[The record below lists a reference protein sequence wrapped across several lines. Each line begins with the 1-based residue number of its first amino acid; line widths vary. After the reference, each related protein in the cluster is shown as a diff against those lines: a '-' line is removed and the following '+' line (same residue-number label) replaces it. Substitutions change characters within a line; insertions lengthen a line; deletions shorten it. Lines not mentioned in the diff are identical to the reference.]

1 MTTPLTVSAA
11 LFVELAALVS
21 GLSACDVGSG
31 ACEERE
37 TAPDVSLTLSADQ
50 ACALAKKLD
59 DRGTASRLGGSFSAA
74 CAEACGSPYNQCELD
89 ATYTRAFVSR
99 RPDASPDAEISMED
113 GGIVSARCPTE
124 TAELTCRHD
133 YGCIGGRA
141 TEGLSPSSR
150 TTADDREPYT
160 AMAHLEAVS
169 VIAFER
175 LTRELEHLG
184 APRELVSAARKA
196 VLDERRH
203 AQVVGELARSRGGGS
218 IAIHCD
224 FSNAPPRDLTTIALE
239 NAREGCVRESFA
251 ALLCAYAASASPD
264 PDVRRIMRDIARDEA
279 EHAAFSWT
287 MHAWART
294 RVTREEA
301 ARLDAEIER
310 GFEELS
316 RTIDRELSAFAWAG
330 ASPQVARR
338 LVAKLRAS
346 SELRSA

>member
-1 MTTPLTVSAA
+1 MTSPRTVSAA
-11 LFVELAALVS
+11 LFVEMAALAF

-31 ACEERE
+31 ACESRE
-37 TAPDVSLTLSADQ
+37 TAPDVTVPLSADQ

-59 DRGTASRLGGSFSAA
+59 EGSSTRLSGSFSAA

-89 ATYTRAFVSR
+89 SAYTRAFLSR
-99 RPDASPDAEISMED
+99 RPDASADADASVED

-124 TAELTCRHD
+124 TAKLTCRHD

-150 TTADDREPYT
+150 TTANDREPYT
-160 AMAHLEAVS
+160 AMAHLEAIS
-169 VIAFER
+169 EIAFER
-175 LTRELEHLG
+175 LAKELEHLG
-184 APRELVSAARKA
+184 APRELVVAARKA

-203 AQVVGELARSRGGGS
+203 AQVVGELARSRGGARVVVHS
-218 IAIHCD
+218 SL
-224 FSNAPPRDLTTIALE
+224 SNAPPRDLTTIALE

-264 PDVRRIMRDIARDEA
+264 PEVRRVMQDIARDEA
-279 EHAAFSWT
+279 EHAAFSWN

-294 RVTREEA
+294 RVPGEHAE
-301 ARLDAEIER
+301 RLDEEIER
-310 GFEELS
+310 AFAELA
-316 RTIDRELSAFAWAG
+316 RTLDQDHETFAWAG
-330 ASPQVARR
+330 ASPRVAHR

>member
-1 MTTPLTVSAA
+1 MTTPRTVSAA
-11 LFVELAALVS
+11 LFVEMAAFVA

-31 ACEERE
+31 ACEERA
-37 TAPDVSLTLSADQ
+37 TAPDVTVALSADR

-59 DRGTASRLGGSFSAA
+59 EGSSTRLTGSFSAA
-74 CAEACGSPYNQCELD
+74 CAEACGSPYNQCEID
-89 ATYTRAFVSR
+89 SAYTRAFLSR
-99 RPDASPDAEISMED
+99 RPDASVDAATTVED

-124 TAELTCRHD
+124 TAKLACRHD

-175 LTRELEHLG
+175 LTKELEHLG
-184 APRELVSAARKA
+184 APRELVVAARKA

-203 AQVVGELARSRGGGS
+203 AHVVGELARSRGGAS
-218 IAIHCD
+218 IVIHSD
-224 FSNAPPRDLTTIALE
+224 LSNASPRDLTTIALE

-264 PDVRRIMRDIARDEA
+264 PEVRRIMRDIARDEA
-279 EHAAFSWT
+279 EHAAFSWN

-294 RVTREEA
+294 RVPREQGE
-301 ARLDAEIER
+301 RLDAEIDR

-316 RTIDRELSAFAWAG
+316 RTLDQDGATFAWAG
-330 ASPQVARR
+330 ASPQVAHR
-338 LVAKLRAS
+338 LIAKLRAS
-346 SELRSA
+346 SELRSS